1 MLALVLAFLFA
12 ASTPQPAF
20 PQGPALAFSP
30 AEWEF
35 GTLAAGS
42 RAFITLHVSN
52 KGGRDVTVSILPDCG
67 CLSTGPSRQ
76 VIPAGGRA
84 DFKFSILAED
94 DESGE
99 VRESY
104 LIQTDLKGM
113 DHFFYSVHGI
123 VKGPAQ
129 KPAP

>member
-1 MLALVLAFLFA
+1 MLALVLGFLLA
-12 ASTPQPAF
+12 ASTPQPVF
-20 PQGPALAFSP
+20 SEGSALAFSP

-42 RAFITLHVSN
+42 RAFVTLHVSN
-52 KGGRDVTVSILPDCG
+52 QGTRDVTVSILPTCD

-123 VKGPAQ
+123 VKGATA
-129 KPAP
+129 KPVP